1 MPTKAPTPRQLQ
13 DLQGCVCLALRR
25 AARVVTQRYDAAL
38 RPFGVRATQIPIL
51 TAAVAGERVP
61 LAALAETLGMDRT
74 TLLRNVRPLVRGGLI
89 EVRQE
94 AGSRR
99 AEIRPTAKGRERLAR
114 VYPVWRG
121 VQERVKSDLPD
132 PAFGRA
138 LHGLGESMRRR
149 GAD

>member
-1 MPTKAPTPRQLQ
+1 MPRKAPTPDQLQ

-38 RPFGVRATQIPIL
+38 RPLGVRATQIPIL
-51 TAAVAGERVP
+51 TAAVSGERVP

-74 TLLRNVRPLVRGGLI
+74 TLLRNVRPLVRSGLI

-94 AGSRR
+94 TGSRR

-132 PAFGRA
+132 PGLGRA
-138 LHGLGESMRRR
+138 LRGLGESMRRR
-149 GAD
+149 GAE